1 VVFVPAPMKW
11 LRQQSTAGHGTEYVP
26 RDYRKMLPTPIDL
39 VTSTGEQI
47 APVPGKVL
55 TGFWA

>member
-1 VVFVPAPMKW
+1 MKW